1 MIDDQLRPAREDHA
15 LRVEVPEQI
24 GAMFLGHYR
33 SLRQYGS
40 PARVVN
46 TTEVDFSRNAL
57 PVERSS
63 RHFSEFRTKDHFVI
77 VSLLAANDLPGKSM
91 RIAMK
96 KNRIEFVLGHEVI
109 EVVNSKA
116 FGRLD
121 RRLRQKFSIRSLL
134 AVTSP
139 SSRHGRS
146 LDQCSD

>member
-1 MIDDQLRPAREDHA
+1 MACAPGLSTSFEHPVIDDQLRPAREDHA

-63 RHFSEFRTKDHFVI
+63 RHFGEFRTKDHFVI

-96 KNRIEFVLGHEVI
+96 KNPS
-109 EVVNSKA
+109 NSCLA
-116 FGRLD
+116 MRSSTS
-121 RRLRQKFSIRSLL
+121 SIRKPSAVSIDAFDRNSVSVAFSL
-134 AVTSP
+134 
-139 SSRHGRS
+139 
-146 LDQCSD
+146 